1 MVPWD
6 KGVNGR
12 LGSKN
17 LSNNSCQ
24 EIHLDRYESKGAL
37 GNKFKMFSLFTEK
50 TTFRVVPKLIQAEE
64 WCCP

>member
-1 MVPWD
+1 MAPWD

-24 EIHLDRYESKGAL
+24 EIYLDGYESNGAL
-37 GNKFKMFSLFTEK
+37 GNKFKMFSLFTEEDH
-50 TTFRVVPKLIQAEE
+50 V
-64 WCCP
+64 